1 MAALSGLFK
10 GFTSHPALMT
20 LLSATLWSFSG
31 VLGKTV
37 TWNPLTVVGL
47 RALIAAILLG
57 KQRGSYKLKF
67 DRPTIVGSL
76 GVFLTSTLFITAN
89 TMTTAANAIVLQYAM
104 PAIVITLCAIVE
116 KKRPKR
122 LDVLTCVV
130 VMLGIVL
137 CFAESFGQ
145 GRLLGD
151 ALALLSA
158 FTYAAVFFAARMPGA
173 DPQAYTYQ
181 GNLFS
186 CVLLLTIPF
195 DKSFSFDPTQWLI
208 VVAMGLCL
216 TGGYLFFSLGL
227 KYGASP
233 VAASLISNAEAV
245 LNPTWVFLFYG
256 ENPGALAILGAIIVL
271 AAVMLYG
278 LQVSKTEK
286 GYAHAKRK
294 QSIK

>member
-1 MAALSGLFK
+1 MTLFDRFRQGFAAR
-10 GFTSHPALMT
+10 PALMT

-31 VLGKTV
+31 ILGKTV
-37 TWNPLTVVGL
+37 QWHPLTVVAL
-47 RALIAAILLG
+47 RALIAALLLG
-57 KQRGSYKLKF
+57 KLRGSYKLKF

-104 PAIVITLCAIVE
+104 PAIVITLCAVVE
-116 KKRPKR
+116 KRRPAR
-122 LDVLTCVV
+122 ADVITCAV
-130 VMLGIVL
+130 VMLGIVG

-181 GNLFS
+181 GNLLS

-195 DKSFSFDPTQWLI
+195 DTSFSFDPGQWLI
-208 VVAMGLCL
+208 VILMGLCL
-216 TGGYLFFSLGL
+216 TGGYLFFSLGI
-227 KYGASP
+227 KYGTSP

-256 ENPGALAILGAIIVL
+256 ENPGLLAILGAAVVL
-271 AAVMLYG
+271 GAVILYS
-278 LQVSKTEK
+278 LRQ
-286 GYAHAKRK
+286 
-294 QSIK
+294 IKHTNVKKEAIP